1 MAYDAQTAL
10 AMMKATAL
18 SLMKTRLNRL
28 PEDTSQDEYL
38 SACLEGTVGELAKN
52 GIVLT
57 QSAADTML
65 LVDAA
70 VWQYQNR
77 DKAAGMPEWL
87 RLRRRER
94 WIGGP

>member
-10 AMMKATAL
+10 AMMKA
-18 SLMKTRLNRL
+18 RLNRL
-28 PEDTSQDEYL
+28 PEDTSQDEYMTARIE
-38 SACLEGTVGELAKN
+38 SAAGELERG
-52 GIVLT
+52 GIALT
-57 QSAADTML
+57 QSMTDTML

-94 WIGGP
+94 WLAGT

>member
-1 MAYDAQTAL
+1 MVYDAQTAL
-10 AMMKATAL
+10 
-18 SLMKTRLNRL
+18 SLMKMRLNRMAD
-28 PEDTSQDEYL
+28 DTSLDAYL
-38 SACLEGTVGELAKN
+38 SARLEGTAGELAKN

>member
-1 MAYDAQTAL
+1 MTYDAQ
-10 AMMKATAL
+10 TAL
-18 SLMKTRLNRL
+18 SLMKTRLNRMAD
-28 PEDTSQDEYL
+28 DTRLDAYW
-38 SACLEGTVGELAKN
+38 SARLEGTAGELAKN

>member
-1 MAYDAQTAL
+1 MAYDAQ
-10 AMMKATAL
+10 TAL

-28 PEDTSQDEYL
+28 PEDTSQDEYMTARIE
-38 SACLEGTVGELAKN
+38 SAAGELERG
-52 GIVLT
+52 GIALT
-57 QSAADTML
+57 QSMTDTML

-94 WIGGP
+94 WLAGT